1 MSDRRLSVDP
11 VACVGH
17 GLCVELLPEL
27 IALDEWGYPVL
38 RQAAIPADLQRHAQR
53 AVSACPTLA
62 LSLVQI
68 AAER

>member
-1 MSDRRLSVDP
+1 MSDRRLAVDP
-11 VACVGH
+11 IACVGH

-27 IALDEWGYPVL
+27 IVLDEWGYPVL
-38 RQAAIPADLQRHAQR
+38 RQAAVPSDLRRHAER

-62 LSLVQI
+62 LSLLPL